1 MKKNIFKNLIVLVL
15 SISLLVI
22 FCDKNST
29 DSNGD
34 SETTDFSALVGTW
47 LSQSATVDAKLE
59 TNSNQT
65 ANDFLS
71 EANGAI
77 SVTDGYLAD
86 LKYIVDLPMEDTRII
101 LISEDMMLTALLK
114 PTATTSMLFFSLS
127 SLSQNVMY
135 QVLSDAD
142 STYYFGDID
151 DFTISET
158 QAQVTANNATFI
170 SGFGSTNSK
179 LNTAGNTAQVILDGI
194 ITANTI
200 SISANDPTS
209 ILPFPIPIPAEDMG
223 TVTLNQD
230 STFTAEFTIEDF
242 VEVDTSITGSW
253 SVKNDKLILGPPEGE
268 EGEPLEFDY
277 SLQGGNLTLT
287 SSIGISEFL
296 DDVETEDIDVMELL
310 ESFFGLDT
318 GSLVDVII
326 DIEIVMSK
334 GTSKLYLKKSK
345 KSPWFNDE
353 YRNQMIS
360 RILHKMN
367 SLVNRDIEN

>member
-1 MKKNIFKNLIVLVL
+1 MKKNMLRSVIIFLLAFALVL
-15 SISLLVI
+15 I

-34 SETTDFSALVGTW
+34 SDKSDFNAMVGTW
-47 LSQSATVDAKLE
+47 LSQSATVDVKLE

-77 SVTDGYLAD
+77 SVTGDYLAD
-86 LKYIVDLPMEDTRII
+86 LKYIVDLPMEDTRVL
-101 LISEDMMLTALLK
+101 LISEDMLLTALLK
-114 PTATTSMLFFSLS
+114 PTATTSMLLFSLS

-135 QVLSDAD
+135 QVFSDAD
-142 STYYFGDID
+142 TTYYFGDIN

-158 QAQVTANNATFI
+158 QAQVTANNATLI
-170 SGFGSTNSK
+170 SGYGSSDSK
-179 LNTAGNTAQVILDGI
+179 LNITGSTAQVMLDGT

-209 ILPFPIPIPAEDMG
+209 ILPFPIPIPAEDIG

-230 STFTAEFTIEDF
+230 STFTAEFTMEDF
-242 VEVDTSITGSW
+242 VEVDTSISGIW
-253 SVKNDKLILGPPEGE
+253 YVEDDKLMLGPPEGE

-287 SSIGISEFL
+287 ASIGISEFL
-296 DDVETEDIDVMELL
+296 DDVDTEDINVMALV
-310 ESFFGLDT
+310 ESLFGLDT
-318 GSLVDVII
+318 GSLTDVIV

-334 GTSKLYLKKSK
+334 GTSKLYLEESEKF
-345 KSPWFNDE
+345 PWFDKQF
-353 YRNQMIS
+353 RNNTIS
-360 RILHKMN
+360 RILHKLD
-367 SLVNRDIEN
+367 SLVNK